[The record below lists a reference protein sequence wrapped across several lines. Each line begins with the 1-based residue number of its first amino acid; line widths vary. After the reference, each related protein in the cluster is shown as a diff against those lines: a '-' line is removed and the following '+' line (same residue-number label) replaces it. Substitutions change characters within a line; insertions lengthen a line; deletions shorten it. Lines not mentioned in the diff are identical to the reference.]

1 MPYISRGF
9 QAAAA
14 NICNDTFS
22 IKFCDKRNAIFVSS
36 SLLIIVIFL
45 SSHTFYIVAPHH
57 SGPKGG
63 IIEKLTDPESE
74 MVVKY
79 PTQIYLP

>member
-1 MPYISRGF
+1 MLGCIVGLWYTPY
-9 QAAAA
+9 
-14 NICNDTFS
+14 S
-22 IKFCDKRNAIFVSS
+22 IPA
-36 SLLIIVIFL
+36 
-45 SSHTFYIVAPHH
+45 H

-79 PTQIYLP
+79 PTQIYWR

>member
-1 MPYISRGF
+1 MLK
-9 QAAAA
+9 
-14 NICNDTFS
+14 S
-22 IKFCDKRNAIFVSS
+22 IGV
-36 SLLIIVIFL
+36 L
-45 SSHTFYIVAPHH
+45 SVGNNQVH